1 MPRAPR
7 PISFLAARRRAFALP
22 LVILL
27 VLVAGLTV
35 ATLME
40 RHGTSYRA
48 ISRQVSNY
56 KNHHRSAGIKEC
68 ILRWLSTSRGRL
80 ESSIA
85 EDGHAFTMIVPG
97 RGEIRVFFRD
107 AQGAIL
113 TDASQLVGSKR
124 QFLEDANFLISQ
136 IPVESRPEG
145 LLRPVGPPEISVSA
159 APAVVIQALCIAV
172 CADERAGTLAANA
185 ILSRRSQG
193 KFEGTNIQA
202 VLAEVSLD
210 EPVKRDLASLLVVQP
225 KLYEVVAETFDSS
238 GRLLDRSAGMYLVDD
253 ARADTFVQGGFL
265 TWDELPLQ

>member
-1 MPRAPR
+1 MPLARRHPR
-7 PISFLAARRRAFALP
+7 HARRRAFALP

-48 ISRQVSNY
+48 IARQVSNY
-56 KNHHRSAGIKEC
+56 KNHHRAAGIKEC

-80 ESSIA
+80 DTSIA

-97 RGEIRVFFRD
+97 RGEIRVYFRD
-107 AQGAIL
+107 AQGAL
-113 TDASQLVGSKR
+113 LSDTSQLVGIKR
-124 QFLEDANFLISQ
+124 QFLDDANYLLAQ
-136 IPVESRPEG
+136 IPPESRPDG
-145 LLRPVGPPEISVSA
+145 LFRPAGPPEISVSG
-159 APAVVIQALCIAV
+159 APAIVIQALCIAV
-172 CADERAGTLAANA
+172 TGDERAGVVAANA

-193 KFEGTNIQA
+193 KFEGANIQS

-210 EPVKRDLASLLVVQP
+210 EQQKRDLASLLVVQP
-225 KLYEVVAETFDSS
+225 KLYEVLAETVDSS
-238 GRLLDRSAGMYLVDD
+238 GRVLDRSSGLYLVDD
-253 ARADTFVQGGFL
+253 ARSDTFVQGGFL